1 MRTPITYSVTASGSD
16 QGGSGCRA
24 LTSARRACSVWVF
37 RIDMDLL
44 LYRLTHK
51 RSPSGEP
58 RGPAPRFAPP
68 PSGRAGPER
77 RPRPPKPGDYYE
89 LSRRPRRCTV
99 PAEAGGGSDHE
110 GRLAATRCAG
120 TPARGEHVAE
130 LAARKALIQV
140 FVRLT
145 LDVGRPGAR
154 PHAFGAPAR
163 CRVPPVT

>member
-58 RGPAPRFAPP
+58 RGPAPRL
-68 PSGRAGPER
+68 R
-77 RPRPPKPGDYYE
+77 RPRPLQGPAGDVE
-89 LSRRPRRCTV
+89 R
-99 PAEAGGGSDHE
+99 AGGGAHREASRE
-110 GRLAATRCAG
+110 PGGPCLGRRFACAG
-120 TPARGEHVAE
+120 S
-130 LAARKALIQV
+130 
-140 FVRLT
+140 
-145 LDVGRPGAR
+145 GRRAR
-154 PHAFGAPAR
+154 PNVSSLGAYVRQEEKDSLGIGRETLPLSVMR
-163 CRVPPVT
+163 